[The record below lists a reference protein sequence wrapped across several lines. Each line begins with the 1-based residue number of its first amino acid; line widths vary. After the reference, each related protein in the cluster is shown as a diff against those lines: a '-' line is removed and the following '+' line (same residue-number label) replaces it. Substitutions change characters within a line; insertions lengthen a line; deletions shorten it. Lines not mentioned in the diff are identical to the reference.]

1 MTDDGRLQHLLR
13 STLPP
18 TTGQGPSRDLWP
30 LVVNRMQ
37 APGERSWFDL
47 GVAAVVAIVLF
58 MFPEW
63 LLFLVY
69 HL

>member
-18 TTGQGPSRDLWP
+18 ASGQAPARDLWP

-37 APGERSWFDL
+37 APRERSWFDL
-47 GVAAVVAIVLF
+47 GVAAAAAILLF

-63 LLFLVY
+63 LLFIVY